1 MWRFRPPET
10 YKIQIQACAS
20 NTQLDQVVWM
30 TQVIVVYD
38 SRTGNTEKMAMA
50 VAEGAKQVPGV
61 KVVLKNVDK
70 ASMEDLLSADGI
82 IIGTP
87 TYYGDM
93 SGKLKEFVDKSFKIH
108 GKLKGKAGGAFTSS
122 GGTACGAETALL
134 SILHSMLIHGMIVQ
148 GRFEDKHYGATAVE
162 APNETEIE
170 SCTELGKRIASL
182 ATKIKS

>member
-1 MWRFRPPET
+1 
-10 YKIQIQACAS
+10 
-20 NTQLDQVVWM
+20 M
-30 TQVIVVYD
+30 TQVLVVYD

-50 VAEGAKQVPGV
+50 VAEGAEQVPGI

-70 ASMEDLLSADGI
+70 ASLDDLLSADGI

-93 SGKLKEFVDKSFKIH
+93 SGKLKDFIDKSTKIH
-108 GKLKGKAGGAFTSS
+108 GKQKGKAGGAFTSS

-148 GRFEDKHYGATAVE
+148 GRFDDKHYGATAVE
-162 APNETEIE
+162 APNKTEIE
-170 SCTELGKRIASL
+170 SCKELGKKIANL
-182 ATKIKS
+182 ATRIKS